1 MEKVGLLVFGLSLGL
16 LAASL
21 LGLFFWPS
29 PASMMM
35 QMMPDMFVIMF
46 WPTLLGA
53 SIITLI
59 VGGIFYTVYRLPSAT
74 GHTSSEH
81 PPDNSAYA
89 TDIISR
95 FLKPDEQKV
104 VETLRQA
111 GGSLL
116 QKEIARQTGFT
127 RLKTH
132 RILARLAERQVIEVE
147 WAGNTNK
154 ITLPRWLKET
164 VRARKTAPVRS

>member
-21 LGLFFWPS
+21 LGLFFWPL

-35 QMMPDMFVIMF
+35 QMMPDMFVMML
-46 WPTLLGA
+46 WPILLGA

-59 VGGIFYTVYRLPSAT
+59 VGGIFYTVYRLPSVT
-74 GHTSSEH
+74 GHTSTEH
-81 PPDNSAYA
+81 PPDNPAYA
-89 TDIISR
+89 TEIIAR

-104 VETLRQA
+104 VQTLRQA

-116 QKEIARQTGFT
+116 QKEIAKQTGFT

-132 RILARLAERQVIEVE
+132 RILARLAERRVIEVE
-147 WAGNTNK
+147 RAGNTNK
-154 ITLPRWLKET
+154 ITLPSWLKET
-164 VRARKTAPVRS
+164 ERARKTVQVRS